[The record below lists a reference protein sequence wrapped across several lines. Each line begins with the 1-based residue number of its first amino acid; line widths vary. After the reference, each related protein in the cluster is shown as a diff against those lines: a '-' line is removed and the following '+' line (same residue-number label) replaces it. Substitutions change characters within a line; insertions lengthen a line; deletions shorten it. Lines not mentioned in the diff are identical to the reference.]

1 MFVLEGYTY
10 FRLAKQLNE
19 EKIPCPQAYYLIKH
33 GKQDKVEK
41 NPEKYLWTGNT
52 ISNIIQNPAYIGCL
66 VTHKTEQSYYKNQ
79 KIRRIPRQEWNIE
92 EDVLP
97 RIIGQSVYDE
107 AQELAKQAWMNDFKR
122 ANDRKSG
129 LFSGK
134 IICGICGR
142 SMSQNRYKTKKGL
155 GFEYHCPGHDVAP
168 GICKSKFINE
178 KYILKAVTVLLDRWV
193 KTAMRE
199 RKSYKKGVFLA
210 KLKREFQRNMAM
222 ADDDLQRITV
232 KQQQIYE
239 DYVGGLL
246 DKREYLKLKNQ
257 YSEQR
262 EGLIEKKESWIWN

>member
-1 MFVLEGYTY
+1 M
-10 FRLAKQLNE
+10 
-19 EKIPCPQAYYLIKH
+19 
-33 GKQDKVEK
+33 
-41 NPEKYLWTGNT
+41 
-52 ISNIIQNPAYIGCL
+52 
-66 VTHKTEQSYYKNQ
+66 
-79 KIRRIPRQEWNIE
+79 
-92 EDVLP
+92 P